1 MIGAGTFINPLLK
14 IVTTVAILAA
24 VYFFAIRPVL
34 DTTEEALNVAN
45 PAIENAQEQFD
56 RALDQAEQEIPGT
69 RTFEYQVSGP
79 PREVRRVTRCIHDAT
94 TVEQMQACIR

>member
-1 MIGAGTFINPLLK
+1 VIGAGTFINPLLK
-14 IVTTVAILAA
+14 IVTAVAILAA

-34 DTTEEALNVAN
+34 DTTEEAFDTVN
-45 PAIENAQEQFD
+45 PAIENAQDQLD
-56 RALDQAEQEIPGT
+56 RALNQAEQQIPGT

-79 PREVRRVTRCIHDAT
+79 PKQVRRVTRCIHDAT

>member
-1 MIGAGTFINPLLK
+1 MIGAGTFINPLIK

-34 DTTEEALNVAN
+34 DTTEEAFNSVN
-45 PAIENAQEQFD
+45 PAIGNAQDQVD
-56 RALDQAEQEIPGT
+56 RALNQAEHQIPGT
-69 RTFEYQVSGP
+69 QTFEYRVSGP
-79 PREVRRVTRCIHDAT
+79 PKEVRKVTRCIHDAT